1 MQETSKYQFYKDSG
15 VEWLGKIPEHWELK
29 RLKFV
34 FEIKKR
40 IAGELGHKVLSI
52 TQKGIKIKDVESG
65 DGQLSMDYSKYQLV
79 NKGDFGMNH
88 MDLLTGFVD
97 ISKFN
102 GVMSPDYRVFESKES
117 NSDNNYLLRIL
128 QLCYTQ
134 EIFFAYGQGVSM
146 LGRWRFPSDNFNNFF
161 FPIPSKKEQIAIA
174 NFLDKKTALI
184 DKAIQIKE
192 KQIALLQ
199 ERRQILIQQA
209 VTRGLD
215 SSVPLKDSG
224 VDWIGMIPE
233 HWEVKKLKFCLKGKL
248 KYGAND
254 SGIEYDPD
262 LPRYVR
268 ITDFGRN
275 GKLNE
280 EGKLSLTWEKGAD
293 YLLKD
298 GDILFARSGATVGKT
313 YQFKLSTSK
322 ESYYSYAGYLIKA
335 ECNQSLLISDFLY
348 LFTNSELFNSWKEGI
363 FNKATIENIGADKYS
378 QLAVVLPPVKEQ
390 KLIISSFREYDN
402 KIQASISLKDREIEK
417 LKEYKSTLINSAVTG
432 KIKVV

>member
-134 EIFFAYGQGVSM
+134 EIFYAYGQGVSM

-161 FPIPSKKEQIAIA
+161 FPIPSKKEQITIA

-209 VTRGLD
+209 VIRGLD
-215 SSVPLKDSG
+215 PNVPLKDSG
-224 VDWIGMIPE
+224 VDWIGMIPK
-233 HWEVKKLKFCLKGKL
+233 HWEVKRLKQACFINKSSLPENTNKNLSLEYVDIGSVTL
-248 KYGAND
+248 EN
-254 SGIEYDPD
+254 GIEKTEKFTFGDAPSRARRIAKEGDTIISTVRTYLKAIDFIGCEKSSYIYSTGFAVLQPFSFLHPEYLGHLVRSNFFTNQVTIKSKGMSYPAINSTD
-262 LPRYVR
+262 LGSLFIFHGP
-268 ITDFGRN
+268 I
-275 GKLNE
+275 E
-280 EGKLSLTWEKGAD
+280 EQK
-293 YLLKD
+293 
-298 GDILFARSGATVGKT
+298 R
-313 YQFKLSTSK
+313 
-322 ESYYSYAGYLIKA
+322 
-335 ECNQSLLISDFLY
+335 ISDFIKNSFEKAQKVIY
-348 LFTNSELFNSWKEGI
+348 L
-363 FNKATIENIGADKYS
+363 
-378 QLAVVLPPVKEQ
+378 KEQ
-390 KLIISSFREYDN
+390 
-402 KIQASISLKDREIEK
+402 EIER